1 MADETTPN
9 TSVLVPVDIEVEMKR
24 SYLDYAMSVI
34 VARAIPDV
42 RDGLKPVQ
50 RRILIAMN
58 DLGLS
63 AGRGFRKCAKIC
75 GDTSGNYHPHGEAI
89 IYPTMVRLAQGFN
102 MRYPLVDG
110 QGNFGSV
117 DGDPPAA
124 MRYTEARLTRV
135 ADEML
140 ADLEK
145 ETVDFIPNFDQT
157 REEPSVL
164 PAKVPNLLVN
174 GASGIAVGMATNIP
188 PHNLRE
194 IVDAA
199 VLMIEKPESTLKDI
213 MKLVP
218 GPDFPTGGYIAGRE
232 GILQAYKTGRGSF
245 IMRAKAAIEQTG
257 KERENIVIT
266 EIPFQVN
273 KARLIERIAE
283 LVQTKKVEG
292 IADVRDESDRDGMRI
307 VVEIKRGEESQLILN
322 NLYKYTQ
329 MQESFG
335 MILLSIVAGQP
346 RELPLMDML
355 RLFIEHRIEVVRRRT
370 EFELRKAEEREH
382 ILLGF
387 KKALD
392 HLDDIIKLIR
402 KSKSP
407 AEAKAGLIETWKF
420 SDRQAQAILDLQL
433 HRLTQMEREKI
444 LQELKEIQELIAE
457 LRSIL
462 ASDKKL
468 RAVIIGE
475 LRDVHKKFGDDRRTQ
490 IVDKV
495 DEIKLEDLIADT
507 DMAITVS
514 HAGYMKRTSVDTYR
528 HQSRGGKGRIGAKTR
543 EDDFVEHL
551 FVASAHSYI
560 LLFTSKGRVYWLK
573 VYEIPEAAAATRGRA
588 ITSLVKF
595 QDGEKL
601 TAVVS
606 AHDLEEQGKYVFM
619 ATRNG
624 TVKKTPLTDFSSP
637 RSSGIIAINL
647 DAQDELIGVRLT
659 QGKQMVF
666 LASHDG
672 QAILFRETE
681 VRPMGRNA
689 GGVIGMDLAKDDYV
703 VSMDAVNPDFGIIEK
718 ERNITTQNLDELD
731 SDVIKD
737 SLTTLML
744 TISEKGFGKRTPL
757 AEYRITSRGGKGVIN
772 LKTTERNGGV
782 VAASAG
788 CRRIRRDDYCRP
800 RQSDSRAF
808 ERNPRGG
815 TLDARCALAA
825 AGRRRPYRCGRRAAG
840 RRGGNGSRA
849 ERTAQELA
857 AYPPRSCGR
866 VRAFA
871 HRRNYSYRAGWIKSA
886 RRRQVVA
893 GPRQNFQPAAIHLHF
908 HFVVAAAG
916 NTRRV
921 IGDRVLCVQIPADP
935 V

>member
-1 MADETTPN
+1 MADETPH
-9 TSVLVPVDIEVEMKR
+9 SQIVPIDIEAEMKR

-58 DLGLS
+58 DLGLAS
-63 AGRGFRKCAKIC
+63 NRGFRKCAKIC

-89 IYPTMVRLAQGFN
+89 IYPTLVRLAQDFN
-102 MRYPLVDG
+102 MRYMLVDG

-135 ADEML
+135 SEELL

-145 ETVDFIPNFDQT
+145 ETVDFVPNFDQT

-164 PAKVPNLLVN
+164 PSKTPNLLVN

-188 PHNLRE
+188 PHNMRE
-194 IVDAA
+194 V
-199 VLMIEKPESTLKDI
+199 IEATVMLIENPNVTLKEI
-213 MKLVP
+213 MKVMP
-218 GPDFPTGGYIAGRE
+218 GPDFPTGGYIAGKE
-232 GILQAYKTGRGSF
+232 GILAAYKTGRGAF
-245 IMRAKAAIEQTG
+245 TMRAKAAIEQG
-257 KERENIVIT
+257 AKDRESIVIT

-283 LVQTKKVEG
+283 LVQTKKIDG
-292 IADVRDESDRDGMRI
+292 ISDVRDESDREGMRI

-322 NLYKYTQ
+322 HLFKLTQ

-335 MILLSIVAGQP
+335 VILLSIVKGQP
-346 RELPLMDML
+346 RELPVMDML
-355 RLFIEHRIEVVRRRT
+355 RLFIEHRVEVIRRRT
-370 EFELRKAEEREH
+370 QFDLRKAEEREH

-407 AEAKAGLIETWKF
+407 AEAKAGLIERWEF

-444 LQELKEIQELIAE
+444 LQELKEIQALIAE

-462 ASDKKL
+462 ASEKKL
-468 RAVIIGE
+468 RGVIIAE
-475 LRDVHKKFGDDRRTQ
+475 LREVQKLFGDERRTQ

-495 DEIKLEDLIADT
+495 EEIKLEDLIADT

-514 HAGYMKRTSVDTYR
+514 HAGYVKRTPVDLYR
-528 HQSRGGKGRIGAKTR
+528 HQSRGGKGRIGARTK
-543 EDDFVEHL
+543 EEDFVEHL
-551 FVASAHSYI
+551 FIASAHSYI

-573 VYEIPEAAAATRGRA
+573 VYEIPEAAAATRGKA

-595 QDGEKL
+595 QEDERM
-601 TAVVS
+601 TAVVA
-606 AHDLEEQGKYVFM
+606 AHNLEEEGRYVFF

-624 TVKKTPLTDFSSP
+624 TVKKTALSEFSNP

-647 DAQDELIGVRLT
+647 EAKDELISVKLT
-659 QGKQMVF
+659 DGKQMIF
-666 LASHDG
+666 LASREG
-672 QAILFRETE
+672 QAIVFRETE
-681 VRPMGRNA
+681 VRSMGRAA
-689 GGVIGMDLAKDDYV
+689 GGVNGMDLAKTDYL
-703 VSMDAVNPDFGIIEK
+703 VSMEAVTPDAEILRK
-718 ERNITTQNLDELD
+718 EARKTADNLDELEAEE
-731 SDVIKD
+731 IRD

-744 TISEKGFGKRTPL
+744 TVAEKGYGKRTPL

-772 LKTTERNGGV
+772 LKSTERNGPV
-782 VAASAG
+782 VAALQVNEESDVMIITSVGKVIRVHANEIREAG
-788 CRRIRRDDYCRP
+788 RSTQGVRLLR
-800 RQSDSRAF
+800 
-808 ERNPRGG
+808 
-815 TLDARCALAA
+815 LDEGDKIAA
-825 AGRRRPYRCGRRAAG
+825 AAVLLEEEAG
-840 RRGGNGSRA
+840 EKENGKA
-849 ERTAQELA
+849 
-857 AYPPRSCGR
+857 
-866 VRAFA
+866 
-871 HRRNYSYRAGWIKSA
+871 
-886 RRRQVVA
+886 
-893 GPRQNFQPAAIHLHF
+893 
-908 HFVVAAAG
+908 
-916 NTRRV
+916 
-921 IGDRVLCVQIPADP
+921 
-935 V
+935 

>member
-1 MADETTPN
+1 MADETPH
-9 TSVLVPVDIEVEMKR
+9 SQIVPIDIEAEMKR

-58 DLGLS
+58 DLGLAS
-63 AGRGFRKCAKIC
+63 NRGFRKCAKIC

-89 IYPTMVRLAQGFN
+89 IYPTLVRLAQDFN
-102 MRYPLVDG
+102 MRYMLVDG

-135 ADEML
+135 SEELL

-145 ETVDFIPNFDQT
+145 ETVDFVPNFDQT

-164 PAKVPNLLVN
+164 PSKTPNLLVN

-188 PHNLRE
+188 PHNMRE
-194 IVDAA
+194 V
-199 VLMIEKPESTLKDI
+199 IEATVMLIENPNVTLKEI
-213 MKLVP
+213 MKVMP
-218 GPDFPTGGYIAGRE
+218 GPDFPTGGYIAGKE
-232 GILQAYKTGRGSF
+232 GILAAYKTGRVAF
-245 IMRAKAAIEQTG
+245 TMRAKAAIEQG
-257 KERENIVIT
+257 AKDRESIVIT

-283 LVQTKKVEG
+283 LVQTKKIDG
-292 IADVRDESDRDGMRI
+292 ISDVRDESDREGMRI

-322 NLYKYTQ
+322 HLFKLTQ

-335 MILLSIVAGQP
+335 VILLSIVKGQP
-346 RELPLMDML
+346 RELPVMDML
-355 RLFIEHRIEVVRRRT
+355 RLFIEHRVEVIRRRT
-370 EFELRKAEEREH
+370 QFDLRKAEEREH

-407 AEAKAGLIETWKF
+407 AEAKAGLIERWEF

-444 LQELKEIQELIAE
+444 LQELKEIQALIAE

-462 ASDKKL
+462 ASEKKL
-468 RAVIIGE
+468 RGVIIAE
-475 LRDVHKKFGDDRRTQ
+475 LREVQKLFGDERRTQ

-495 DEIKLEDLIADT
+495 EEIKLEDLIADT

-514 HAGYMKRTSVDTYR
+514 HAGYVKRTPVDLYR
-528 HQSRGGKGRIGAKTR
+528 HQSRGGKGRIGARTK
-543 EDDFVEHL
+543 EEDFVEHL
-551 FVASAHSYI
+551 FIASAHSYI

-573 VYEIPEAAAATRGRA
+573 VYEIPEAAAATRGKA

-595 QDGEKL
+595 QEDERM
-601 TAVVS
+601 TAVVA
-606 AHDLEEQGKYVFM
+606 AHNLEEEGRYVFF

-624 TVKKTPLTDFSSP
+624 TVKKTALSEFSNP

-647 DAQDELIGVRLT
+647 EAKDELISVKLT
-659 QGKQMVF
+659 DGNQMIC
-666 LASHDG
+666 LASREG
-672 QAILFRETE
+672 QAIVFRETE
-681 VRPMGRNA
+681 VRSMGRAA
-689 GGVIGMDLAKDDYV
+689 GGVNGMDLAKTDYL
-703 VSMDAVNPDFGIIEK
+703 VSMEAVTPDAEILRK
-718 ERNITTQNLDELD
+718 EARKTADNLDELEAEE
-731 SDVIKD
+731 IRD

-744 TISEKGFGKRTPL
+744 TVAEKGYGKRTPL

-772 LKTTERNGGV
+772 LKSTERNGPV
-782 VAASAG
+782 VAALQVNEESDVMIITSVGKVIRVHANEIREAG
-788 CRRIRRDDYCRP
+788 RSTQGVRLLR
-800 RQSDSRAF
+800 
-808 ERNPRGG
+808 
-815 TLDARCALAA
+815 LDEGDKIAA
-825 AGRRRPYRCGRRAAG
+825 AAVLLEEEAG
-840 RRGGNGSRA
+840 EKENGKA
-849 ERTAQELA
+849 
-857 AYPPRSCGR
+857 
-866 VRAFA
+866 
-871 HRRNYSYRAGWIKSA
+871 
-886 RRRQVVA
+886 
-893 GPRQNFQPAAIHLHF
+893 
-908 HFVVAAAG
+908 
-916 NTRRV
+916 
-921 IGDRVLCVQIPADP
+921 
-935 V
+935 